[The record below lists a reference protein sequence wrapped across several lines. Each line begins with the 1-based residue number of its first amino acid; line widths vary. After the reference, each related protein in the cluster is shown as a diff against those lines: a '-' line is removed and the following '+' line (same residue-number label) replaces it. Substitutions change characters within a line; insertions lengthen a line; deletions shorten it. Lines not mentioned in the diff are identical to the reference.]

1 MPHSEF
7 SIVYSSYTIQA
18 DLLKSVL
25 EGNGIRVVL
34 EDEYIGRIRP
44 YAVGGVKVLV
54 ANADVDKTRRI
65 VEGFVKD
72 STT

>member
-7 SIVYSSYTIQA
+7 SIVYSGYIVQA

-25 EGNGIRVVL
+25 EGTGIRVVL
-34 EDEYIGRIRP
+34 EDEYIGRMRP
-44 YAVGGVKVLV
+44 YAVGGVKLLV
-54 ANADVDKTRRI
+54 ANADVDKARRI
-65 VEGFVKD
+65 VEDFVKD